1 MQKQTIRREGIKLGA
16 IGEFLGAWYKDAHHV
31 YDFQGEVI
39 PGADPKTFTPLSYNG
54 MIAFAR
60 DGVHVYDTH
69 GAVIPGA
76 DPNTFLATGLLTA
89 RDAHRTYDWSSGN
102 LKISKVS
109 ARE

>member
-1 MQKQTIRREGIKLGA
+1 VQKQTIRREGIKLGA

-60 DGVHVYDTH
+60 EY
-69 GAVIPGA
+69 
-76 DPNTFLATGLLTA
+76 
-89 RDAHRTYDWSSGN
+89 TYTT
-102 LKISKVS
+102 LM
-109 ARE
+109 AL